1 MGWRFS
7 FSNGPVCAGRQTTL
21 FCNYA
26 ESKRR
31 GGLGGLMIRG
41 LKTGIRFPT
50 EQPDSLVTSGKS
62 LSLCFA

>member
-1 MGWRFS
+1 MGWCFG

-26 ESKRR
+26 ENKRR

-41 LKTGIRFPT
+41 LKTGIRFPA
-50 EQPDSLVTSGKS
+50 EQPDPLVTSCKS
-62 LSLCFA
+62 LSLFFA